1 MISRYPSFFSDVLN
15 ILVAHFTNQNIQ
27 NLETKMFIHNISSEQ
42 VILPLCLLS
51 PNSLLEQ
58 VFGVKKQLGAAVSRT
73 AA

>member
-58 VFGVKKQLGAAVSRT
+58 VFGVKKQLGAAVSR
-73 AA
+73 AAA

>member
-58 VFGVKKQLGAAVSRT
+58 VFEVKKQLGAAVSRT